1 MEKIKV
7 TNEQYYKISELQ
19 ASLYWRKVFN
29 IDKSIQGE
37 EREELKRKFDNEFN
51 LYMAQYEIIPF
62 VINTEN
68 EELKNIINDLC
79 YKESIENNGV
89 LYTGTT
95 LTNDKILEFVN
106 KNNYKFIEYNYN
118 TIAAYNT
125 KDKTLIQ
132 YCEGD
137 IYINVFDNSK
147 AFDNELNRVKNWYKE
162 NY

>member
-1 MEKIKV
+1 MKKIKV
-7 TNEQYYKISELQ
+7 TNEEYNRIADKQ

-37 EREELKRKFDNEFN
+37 ERKELKRKFDNEFN

-68 EELKNIINDLC
+68 KELKNIINNLC
-79 YKESIENNGV
+79 YKESIENDGV
-89 LYTGTT
+89 LYTGNI
-95 LTNDKILEFVN
+95 LTSEKILKFVN
-106 KNNYKFIEYNYN
+106 KNNYKFIEYDYY

-125 KDKTLIQ
+125 NEKVIIQ

-137 IYINVFDNSK
+137 IYISVFDNSK

>member
-7 TNEQYYKISELQ
+7 TNEQYYKISEVQ

-37 EREELKRKFDNEFN
+37 EREALKRKFDNEFN

-68 EELKNIINDLC
+68 KELKNIINNLC
-79 YKESIENNGV
+79 YKESMENGGV
-89 LYTGTT
+89 FYSGTT

-137 IYINVFDNSK
+137 IYINVFDTLEFFN
-147 AFDNELNRVKNWYKE
+147 NELNRVKNWYKE

>member
-7 TNEQYYKISELQ
+7 TNEQYYKISEVQ

-89 LYTGTT
+89 LYTGNI
-95 LTNDKILEFVN
+95 LTSEKILKFVN
-106 KNNYKFIEYNYN
+106 KNNYKFIEYDYY

-125 KDKTLIQ
+125 NEKAIIQ

-137 IYINVFDNSK
+137 IYISIFDNSK

>member
-7 TNEQYYKISELQ
+7 TNEQYYKISEVQ

-62 VINTEN
+62 IINTEN

-79 YKESIENNGV
+79 YKESIENDGV
-89 LYTGTT
+89 LYTGNI
-95 LTNDKILEFVN
+95 LTSEKILKFVN
-106 KNNYKFIEYNYN
+106 KNNYKFIEYDYY

-125 KDKTLIQ
+125 NEKAIIQ

-137 IYINVFDNSK
+137 IYISIFDNSK

>member
-7 TNEQYYKISELQ
+7 TNEQYYKISEVQ

-68 EELKNIINDLC
+68 KELKNIINNLC
-79 YKESIENNGV
+79 YKESMENGGV
-89 LYTGTT
+89 FYSGTT

-118 TIAAYNT
+118 TIAAYNA

-137 IYINVFDNSK
+137 VCINVFNNSK

>member
-7 TNEQYYKISELQ
+7 TNEQYYKISEVQ

-79 YKESIENNGV
+79 HKESIENDGV
-89 LYTGTT
+89 LYTGNI
-95 LTNDKILEFVN
+95 LT
-106 KNNYKFIEYNYN
+106 
-118 TIAAYNT
+118 
-125 KDKTLIQ
+125 
-132 YCEGD
+132 
-137 IYINVFDNSK
+137 S
-147 AFDNELNRVKNWYKE
+147 
-162 NY
+162 

>member
-1 MEKIKV
+1 MEKNKV
-7 TNEQYYKISELQ
+7 TNEEYYKISEVQ

-79 YKESIENNGV
+79 YKESMENGGV
-89 LYTGTT
+89 FYSGTT
-95 LTNDKILEFVN
+95 LTSEKILKFVN
-106 KNNYKFIEYNYN
+106 KNNYKFIEYDYN

-137 IYINVFDNSK
+137 IYISIFDNSK

>member
-7 TNEQYYKISELQ
+7 TNEEYYKISEVQ

-79 YKESIENNGV
+79 YKESIENDGV
-89 LYTGTT
+89 LYTGNI
-95 LTNDKILEFVN
+95 LTSEKILKFVN

-118 TIAAYNT
+118 TIAAYNA

-137 IYINVFDNSK
+137 VYINVFDTLGSFN
-147 AFDNELNRVKNWYKE
+147 NELNRVKNWYKE